1 MDQVLIFDTTL
12 RDGEQSPG
20 ATLNVEEKV
29 EIAHQLN
36 RLGVDVIEAGF
47 PYSSPGDFEAV
58 SRVAKEVKGPIIA
71 GLAHAH
77 AKAIDAC
84 WEAVK
89 HAKRPRVH
97 VFLSSSD
104 VHLMYQLKKN
114 HEEILELAT
123 EMVGRAAKHL
133 SDVEFSPMDA
143 TRTNREY
150 LYRILESVIDA
161 GATTVNIPDTV
172 GYTTPEE
179 FYDLIKS
186 IFEKVPNIHKATVSI
201 HCHNDLGLSV
211 ANSIAAVRAGARQ
224 VECTINGIGERA
236 GNASLE
242 EIVMAIRTR
251 NDLYDIATNI
261 DSTQIYKTSRLVSDL
276 TGMSVQPNKAIVG
289 ANAFRHES
297 GIHQDGILKNPITYE
312 IMTPTSVGVPKT
324 TLYLGKLSGRH
335 ALKDRLEDL
344 GYSLTD
350 EELKKTFQA
359 FKEVADKKKEV
370 TDRDL
375 EALMGEERRTHH
387 ETYHLEHVQ
396 VACGDHDVPT
406 ATVTLKGPDGEVTTD
421 AAVGTGPVDAVYKA
435 INRIVDVPNQLTEF
449 SIKSVTEGIDALGE
463 VTIRVESNDQTYM
476 GRGAHTDIIVASAR
490 AYMNALNR
498 LLAARSAEVE
508 KVTVSSG

>member
-1 MDQVLIFDTTL
+1 
-12 RDGEQSPG
+12 
-20 ATLNVEEKV
+20 
-29 EIAHQLN
+29 
-36 RLGVDVIEAGF
+36 
-47 PYSSPGDFEAV
+47 V

-84 WEAVK
+84 WEAVR
-89 HAKRPRVH
+89 HAERPRVH
-97 VFLSSSD
+97 VSLSSSD

-324 TLYLGKLSGRH
+324 
-335 ALKDRLEDL
+335 
-344 GYSLTD
+344 
-350 EELKKTFQA
+350 QA
-359 FKEVADKKKEV
+359 QW
-370 TDRDL
+370 TPR
-375 EALMGEERRTHH
+375 
-387 ETYHLEHVQ
+387 
-396 VACGDHDVPT
+396 P
-406 ATVTLKGPDGEVTTD
+406 
-421 AAVGTGPVDAVYKA
+421 
-435 INRIVDVPNQLTEF
+435 
-449 SIKSVTEGIDALGE
+449 
-463 VTIRVESNDQTYM
+463 
-476 GRGAHTDIIVASAR
+476 
-490 AYMNALNR
+490 
-498 LLAARSAEVE
+498 
-508 KVTVSSG
+508 